1 MTYAFLAASV
11 LLFMVAIK
19 VFSVLPKVQG
29 IVASTRSAVA
39 VMRSTELSEEQKEE
53 QIQKAAIAMF
63 APCFSV
69 IVRILGT
76 IAVPVI
82 FVTAPT
88 YFGLYTADEVYA
100 AAGNWI
106 FIVVSSVAM
115 IGLWIAFK

>member
-1 MTYAFLAASV
+1 MTYAFLAASL
-11 LLFMVAIK
+11 LLFMLTIK
-19 VFSVLPKVQG
+19 VFGVFPKVQG

-53 QIQKAAIAMF
+53 QVQKAAIAMF
-63 APCFSV
+63 ASCFSV

-82 FVTAPT
+82 FVIAPK
-88 YFGLYTADEVYA
+88 YVGLYTADEVYA